1 MKLKYFEKEKASSIK
16 PLTVKKTL
24 VKSITNNSGL
34 SNNHSNNINNT
45 INPKTKITINK
56 TLLWK
61 EQERTKTERNTNP
74 FSVKIKQELK
84 KHSNKK
90 IEFTGQK
97 LNQSKVTNSVKKVN
111 LNSIVISPRGTND
124 KIINEK
130 NNINNNSPPTQ
141 PSSQISHSPSKDNRN
156 NYRFLLHQV
165 SKNLNRT
172 FSFLY
177 EANNRSFITPN
188 NNNVNLIKN

>member
-61 EQERTKTERNTNP
+61 EQERTKTE
-74 FSVKIKQELK
+74 
-84 KHSNKK
+84 
-90 IEFTGQK
+90 
-97 LNQSKVTNSVKKVN
+97 SKSRRV
-111 LNSIVISPRGTND
+111 
-124 KIINEK
+124 
-130 NNINNNSPPTQ
+130 
-141 PSSQISHSPSKDNRN
+141 
-156 NYRFLLHQV
+156 Y
-165 SKNLNRT
+165 
-172 FSFLY
+172 
-177 EANNRSFITPN
+177 
-188 NNNVNLIKN
+188 